1 MDMKCPNYN
10 VCEQWDKMQKHPG
23 GAKYEILKKLGTCS
37 SLEYSQCMYVF
48 RIHSPKI
55 PILLV
60 EDDDGIRNNIA
71 YIIQSAYP
79 DTVAIYPANSY
90 FQAYQIIQKK
100 YFPMAFLDI
109 RLMDGSGIQL
119 LEDMKRESLPTVP
132 IMITAY
138 DKYTELISHAE
149 EKGAVEFISKP
160 FKNNEIED
168 ILNRYL
174 PPIFESYRPDEAP
187 PAL

>member
-1 MDMKCPNYN
+1 M
-10 VCEQWDKMQKHPG
+10 
-23 GAKYEILKKLGTCS
+23 
-37 SLEYSQCMYVF
+37 
-48 RIHSPKI
+48 
-55 PILLV
+55 
-60 EDDDGIRNNIA
+60 
-71 YIIQSAYP
+71 
-79 DTVAIYPANSY
+79 VAIYPANSY

-119 LEDMKRESLPTVP
+119 LDDMKRESQPTVP

-149 EKGAVEFISKP
+149 EKGAAEFISKP
-160 FKNNEIED
+160 FQNNEIED
-168 ILNRYL
+168 ILHRYL
-174 PPIFESYRPDEAP
+174 PPIFESYRPDEVP